1 MIAYLTKSIMLGQ
14 NQNGMN
20 MEQQLNVFGKV
31 IKPCCA
37 DPITGF
43 YRDGFCHTGHEDSGI
58 HTVCIL
64 VSEEFLEY
72 SKYRGN
78 DLSTPKPEFDF
89 PGIRPGDKWCL
100 CAGRWVE
107 AYMQGVAP
115 LVDLEATNEE
125 TLAIVSIETLERFD
139 FRNQQ

>member
-14 NQNGMN
+14 NKNGMY
-20 MEQQLNVFGKV
+20 MEQQLNVFGKA
-31 IKPCCA
+31 IKPCCT

-89 PGIRPGDKWCL
+89 PGISPGDKWCL